1 MKGSSI
7 KIKTHGL
14 KSQMTSPLINL
25 LAAFENDLI
34 ELVKIINFLI
44 SIQPARKKYAK
55 IR

>member
-7 KIKTHGL
+7 KIETHGL
-14 KSQMTSPLINL
+14 KGQKTSPLINV
-25 LAAFENDLI
+25 LAAFENDLT

-44 SIQPARKKYAK
+44 SIQLARKKYAK